1 MYPSFARYYTRKEK
15 SLLNTEEVTNVY
27 KFLNREE
34 GKRSLQTLKRK
45 CVDNIEMHFLKK
57 EDLVLTHLAREKD
70 MWRVLASMEIKSL
83 FS

>member
-45 CVDNIEMHFLKK
+45 CVDNIKKHFLKK

>member
-45 CVDNIEMHFLKK
+45 CVDNIKMHFLKK
-57 EDLVLTHLAREKD
+57 EDLVLTHLALEKD